1 MVVLSASIV
10 FLRITDLMS
19 AGKMFAD
26 YSLGRERNSAHRD
39 TEVMML
45 YNGIF

>member
-10 FLRITDLMS
+10 FLRIMS

-39 TEVMML
+39 TGVMML